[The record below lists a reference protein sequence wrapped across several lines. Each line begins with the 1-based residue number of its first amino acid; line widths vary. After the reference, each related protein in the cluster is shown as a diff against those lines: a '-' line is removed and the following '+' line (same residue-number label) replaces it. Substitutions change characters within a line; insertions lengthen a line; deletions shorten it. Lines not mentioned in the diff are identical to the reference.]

1 MLKQAFDTTLS
12 KQQYGINRRFRI
24 KKVYRKVPKGDQ
36 QVQEECREDRT
47 MMEFK
52 KKSSQHTKHYFVVD
66 KSNIFSICSICGLRK
81 ERKIIGWDTR
91 VEDL

>member
-36 QVQEECREDRT
+36 QV
-47 MMEFK
+47 
-52 KKSSQHTKHYFVVD
+52 
-66 KSNIFSICSICGLRK
+66 
-81 ERKIIGWDTR
+81 
-91 VEDL
+91 